1 MSLWT
6 KGLQSYYAKSIKRL
20 TFSIFLCGCKLSGT
34 LRSANLS
41 TMSAAKV
48 GIICNSTKKLSFNF
62 LFPAGT
68 LLPAGLLADLL
79 FLLSNLLLGLD
90 GTLGLDLNHPVCT
103 LHSVN

>member
-34 LRSANLS
+34 LGSANLS

-48 GIICNSTKKLSFNF
+48 GTFS
-62 LFPAGT
+62 
-68 LLPAGLLADLL
+68 
-79 FLLSNLLLGLD
+79 
-90 GTLGLDLNHPVCT
+90 
-103 LHSVN
+103 